1 MTEPPAGW
9 TSPGDPPSGYGPPP
23 GAQPTPPPP
32 PGYYPPAGYA
42 PPPGYPP
49 PYGTPVY
56 GAPLYGG
63 PVGLPPGVVPL
74 RPLTVGELLDGA
86 VKVIRRYP
94 RPALGISAVVAVVT
108 TVVNLLVVLGFDLQ
122 SLTNDLRSG
131 EGGTSVTVGSGSTG
145 GSAASIP
152 GALIAVLAGLVLT
165 GALVVVVGKAVLGKP
180 TSFGEVW
187 AEVRPRLLSLL
198 GLAILTGLLVAV
210 PGVVGGLVM
219 AVSLAAAGTAGLL
232 LGVPALLAGLVGM
245 AYLYGRLSLAPAALV
260 LEKAR
265 IRTALTR
272 SGELVKGSWWRVFGI
287 LLLTSII
294 GTIVSSV
301 LVFPL
306 ALLGG
311 IAAFSSDATTG
322 SVALFVILTQIGSG
336 LASFLV
342 SPFTA
347 GVRALLYVD
356 RRMRAEGLDLTLQQ
370 AASQG

>member
-1 MTEPPAGW
+1 
-9 TSPGDPPSGYGPPP
+9 
-23 GAQPTPPPP
+23 
-32 PGYYPPAGYA
+32 
-42 PPPGYPP
+42 
-49 PYGTPVY
+49 
-56 GAPLYGG
+56 
-63 PVGLPPGVVPL
+63 VVPL

-94 RPALGISAVVAVVT
+94 RPALGISAVVAIVT
-108 TVVNLLVVLGFDLQ
+108 TVVNLLVVLGFDLG
-122 SLTNDLRSG
+122 SLTNQLRSG
-131 EGGTSVTVGSGSTG
+131 EGGTSVTVGSGSPG
-145 GSAASIP
+145 GSAASVP

-180 TSFGEVW
+180 TTFAEVW

-198 GLAILTGLLVAV
+198 GLAILTGLLVVAPAV
-210 PGVVGGLVM
+210 AGGLVL
-219 AVSLAAAGTAGLL
+219 AVAIAAAGGAGLL
-232 LGVPALLAGLVGM
+232 LGIPALLAGLVGT

-265 IRTALTR
+265 IRTALSR

-301 LVFPL
+301 LVVPL

-370 AASQG
+370 AASQA